1 MNIRKR
7 YMMIAA
13 IAVMSVV
20 SVACAMNENAV
31 FNGSK
36 TGAENHFDID
46 FEMLNAAYEHKLVM
60 EEGGRALRFLFRKN
74 QEKFPYL
81 YSKNLMTLYV
91 REMMYRMES
100 LRWLS
105 VRPEHIRLVL
115 PVKRRKDM

>member
-20 SVACAMNENAV
+20 SVACGTNENAV

-74 QEKFPYL
+74 QEKFPY
-81 YSKNLMTLYV
+81 
-91 REMMYRMES
+91 
-100 LRWLS
+100 
-105 VRPEHIRLVL
+105 
-115 PVKRRKDM
+115 